1 MTEISGPRHAA
12 SPTSATPLRKPDIL
26 PGFLSETIALRPDD
40 QGEVVAT
47 LVVRRAP
54 VPTDKAVLY
63 VHGYCDYFFNVELA
77 DRYNEQGFD
86 FYAID
91 LRKYGRSLRPHQ
103 TPYLALS
110 LDEYFEELDAAVDRI
125 RNRDGHTLLLYN
137 GHSTG
142 RSNRLALRGCSA

>member
-1 MTEISGPRHAA
+1 MTEISAPHGTS
-12 SPTSATPLRKPDIL
+12 SPTPAPPHMEHDIL

-40 QGEVVAT
+40 EGEVVAT
-47 LVVRRAP
+47 LVGRRAP
-54 VPTDKAVLY
+54 DSTDRAVLY

-103 TPYLALS
+103 TLYRALS
-110 LDEYFEELDAAVDRI
+110 LDEYFEELDAMASR
-125 RNRDGHTLLLYN
+125 
-137 GHSTG
+137 STW
-142 RSNRLALRGCSA
+142 RSEARRR